1 MSDMPSCGSFTI
13 CPCKMRPLLSAL
25 PNRTNTRSRSQR
37 AAQID
42 PAQPR
47 DEGPWRHAVPGQG
60 ACQCAHRKG
69 EDADA
74 PLATMRLYTLV
85 RLHAFCVGQPGATSF
100 ARKSSLN
107 RAIKVLTKEYTEDDG

>member
-1 MSDMPSCGSFTI
+1 V
-13 CPCKMRPLLSAL
+13 R
-25 PNRTNTRSRSQR
+25 
-37 AAQID
+37 
-42 PAQPR
+42 
-47 DEGPWRHAVPGQG
+47 
-60 ACQCAHRKG
+60 HRKG

-85 RLHAFCVGQPGATSF
+85 GLHAFCVDQPGTTSF